1 MKMLLD
7 SHIRIKSG
15 DVAPTLMTKDN
26 LSLVEVHSLEDVSAT
41 SGGDNKG
48 NAREKRGGAKTA
60 ESAVNRELREIFKV
74 DRKFPDRLA
83 SRESSSVEF
92 KESFSFKAIIAFL
105 PPSINSTF
113 PPNRNL

>member
-26 LSLVEVHSLEDVSAT
+26 LSLVKVHSLEDVSAT

-60 ESAVNRELREIFKV
+60 ESAVNRELRETFKV
-74 DRKFPDRLA
+74 DRKFSDRLA

-92 KESFSFKAIIAFL
+92 KESFSFKAINAFL
-105 PPSINSTF
+105 PPSINATF
-113 PPNRNL
+113 PPNKNL